1 MRLVPSAGAIAA
13 AGAIT
18 AVVLAFP
25 ALASSASPAGPPV
38 PSVQAGAYVIE
49 NAATG
54 EVLASSNAHER
65 LPIASITKLMTVLV
79 VLQHRK
85 LSDVVTVDPR
95 AAAVGEESI
104 YLTGGERITVSD
116 LLKGAL
122 IQSANDAADAL
133 ALSVAPSFPAF
144 AKLMNAKAAELGL
157 HDTHFVRP
165 DGLDAPGAYSSAA
178 DVTAVARIAM
188 RTRFV
193 RDTVRE
199 PTATIQGGQ
208 VLHTW
213 DDLLGTFPNVLG
225 VKTGHTGNAGWC
237 QVAAVRGRGVTVYV
251 TILGSPSR
259 SVRNAGL
266 ESLLSWG
273 VAQFRVVT
281 AIASDRDYASV
292 SLPYGLRAVPLRAT
306 KALLAVARIGR
317 PFVERVSAERIVA
330 LPVRAGEVLGRV
342 QVWSGGKLVG
352 SRDLVAT
359 RSVARPDLA
368 GRVRW
373 YARRTVHHLLRL
385 FSSP

>member
-1 MRLVPSAGAIAA
+1 M
-13 AGAIT
+13 
-18 AVVLAFP
+18 VVLAFP
-25 ALASSASPAGPPV
+25 AFARSASSQVPPV
-38 PSVQAGAYVIE
+38 PAVQAGAYVIE
-49 NAATG
+49 NAGTG

-79 VLQHRK
+79 VLQHLK

-104 YLTGGERITVSD
+104 YLTGGEQITVSD

-144 AKLMNAKAAELGL
+144 AKLMNAEAAELGL

-178 DVTAVARIAM
+178 DVTTLARIAM
-188 RTRFV
+188 RTRVV

-199 PTATIQGGQ
+199 PAATIQGGQ

-237 QVAAVRGRGVTVYV
+237 QVAAVRGRGVTVYA

-273 VAQFRVVT
+273 LAQFRVVT
-281 AIASDRDYASV
+281 AIAPDRDYASV
-292 SLPYGLRAVPLRAT
+292 SLPYGLRAVPLRPA
-306 KALLAVARIGR
+306 KALFAVARVGR
-317 PFVERVSAERIVA
+317 PFVERVSGKRIVA
-330 LPVRAGEVLGRV
+330 LPLRAGEVLGRV
-342 QVWSGGKLVG
+342 QVWSGGKLIG

-359 RSVARPDLA
+359 RSVARPGLA

-385 FSSP
+385 FSSL

>member
-1 MRLVPSAGAIAA
+1 VRSLAVTAAAAAALVLPALAGA
-13 AGAIT
+13 AGAT
-18 AVVLAFP
+18 AA
-25 ALASSASPAGPPV
+25 V
-38 PSVQAGAYVIE
+38 PRVQAGAYLIE
-49 NAATG
+49 DAGTG
-54 EVLASSNAHER
+54 EVLASSNPHEH

-79 VLQHRK
+79 VLEHQR

-104 YLTGGERITVSD
+104 YLQGGEQITVSD

-178 DVTAVARIAM
+178 DVTKLARDAM
-188 RTRFV
+188 RTRVV
-193 RDTVRE
+193 RDDVRQE
-199 PTATIQGGQ
+199 TATIQGGQ

-213 DDLLGTFPNVLG
+213 DDLLGTFPNVFG

-237 QVAAVRGRGVTVYV
+237 QVAAVRGRGVTVYA

-259 SVRNAGL
+259 SVRNAAL

-273 VAQFRVVT
+273 LAQFRVVD
-281 AIASDRDYASV
+281 AIEPRRVYASV
-292 SLPYGLRAVPLRAT
+292 ALPYGLPAVTLRPA
-306 KALLAVARIGR
+306 KGLRAVARVGR
-317 PFVERVSAERIVA
+317 PFVERVSATRVGS
-330 LPVRAGEVLGRV
+330 LPVQAGEVLGRV
-342 QVWSGGKLVG
+342 EVWKSGKLVG
-352 SRDLVAT
+352 SRPLVAT
-359 RSVARPDLA
+359 RAVARPGLA

-373 YARRTVHHLLRL
+373 YARRTVHHLLRF
-385 FSSP
+385 FSSL

>member
-1 MRLVPSAGAIAA
+1 VRRAVA
-13 AGAIT
+13 AGMVVAAFVCFAP
-18 AVVLAFP
+18 AVGAAVL
-25 ALASSASPAGPPV
+25 PV
-38 PSVQAGAYVIE
+38 PGVDAHAYVIE

-54 EVLASSNAHER
+54 EVLASSNPHER

-79 VLQHRK
+79 VLEHRK
-85 LSDVVTVDPR
+85 LSDIVTVDPR

-104 YLTGGERITVSD
+104 YLDAGEQISVSD

-144 AKLMNAKAAELGL
+144 AALMNAKAAQLGL

-178 DVTAVARIAM
+178 DVTRLARLAM
-188 RTRFV
+188 RTRV
-193 RDTVRE
+193 IRDDVRE
-199 PTATIQGGQ
+199 ETDTIQDGQ

-213 DDLLGTFPNVLG
+213 DDLLGTYPRVFG
-225 VKTGHTGNAGWC
+225 VKTGHTGEAGWC
-237 QVAAVRGRGVTVYV
+237 QVAAVHGRGVTVYA

-266 ESLLSWG
+266 ASLLTWG
-273 VAQFRVVT
+273 LGQFRVVT
-281 AIASDRDYASV
+281 AIEPSRVYASV
-292 SLPYGLRAVPLRAT
+292 RLPYGRAAVSLRPA
-306 KALLAVARIGR
+306 KALLAVARVGR
-317 PFVERVSAERIVA
+317 PFVERVSAARVA
-330 LPVRAGEVLGRV
+330 SLPVTAGEVLGRV
-342 QVWSGGKLVG
+342 QVWNGKKLVG

-359 RSVARPDLA
+359 RAVARPGFA

-373 YARRTVHHLLRL
+373 YAGRTVHHLARF
-385 FSSP
+385 FSSL